1 MKRKA
6 SAPTLISLL
15 LTSLLLF
22 ASIPP
27 LKASNEPPQMQW
39 EKNLGPMI
47 GNSVLQTADGSII
60 VSATTGEYVPSN
72 GGYHKNLQSELLK
85 VNLNGEIQWEKTY
98 SYYMPFSGPMI
109 QTRDGGYAIA
119 GTLIIEL
126 PPRTGN
132 WADYG
137 WLTKTDSEGNM
148 QWNATFP
155 QSIGSAEIS
164 TIVQTQDGGYL
175 MGGCYNP
182 EFEGS
187 QAAWIIKT
195 DSECVIEWS
204 KTYDGIVGALSLIE
218 NADGNIILSG
228 YVQGQAN
235 YEACLSELD
244 ENGNIQWTKTYD
256 NHNYGIS
263 LLKKKE
269 GYILSGGSSFFVM
282 ETDFSGNVTWDKTYS
297 MENSVSKL
305 VGLAVL
311 TEDGYLFPGTYGEEG
326 FLIKTDFDGNIEWNA
341 SYAGSGW
348 ASINA
353 VCQINGGGYVFTGST
368 GTLPRLFGHYEVYV
382 WLVKLAPESV
392 NPTPTPTNEALP
404 PPFSTTVAVV
414 IAVIILVTVITV
426 LLVYFKKRKH

>member
-1 MKRKA
+1 
-6 SAPTLISLL
+6 
-15 LTSLLLF
+15 
-22 ASIPP
+22 
-27 LKASNEPPQMQW
+27 
-39 EKNLGPMI
+39 MI

-85 VNLNGEIQWEKTY
+85 VDLNGEVQWEKTY

-109 QTRDGGYAIA
+109 QTHDGGYAIA

-126 PPRTGN
+126 PPGTGN

-137 WLTKTDSEGNM
+137 WLIKTDSEGNL

-164 TIVQTQDGGYL
+164 TIVQTQGGGYL
-175 MGGCYNP
+175 MGGYYNP

-195 DSECVIEWS
+195 DSEGVIEWS
-204 KTYDGIVGALSLIE
+204 KTYDNIVGALSLIE

-256 NHNYGIS
+256 NHNYAIS
-263 LLKKKE
+263 ILKKE
-269 GYILSGGSSFFVM
+269 GVGYILSGGSPFYVM
-282 ETDFSGNVTWDKTYS
+282 ETDFSGNVKWDKTYS
-297 MENSVSKL
+297 IENSVSKL
-305 VGLAVL
+305 GLAVL
-311 TEDGYLFPGTYGEEG
+311 TEDGYLFPGTYGDREEG
-326 FLIKTDFDGNIEWNA
+326 FLIKTDFNGNIEWNA
-341 SYAGSGW
+341 SYTGSGW

-353 VCQINGGGYVFTGST
+353 VCQINGGVYVFTGST
-368 GTLPRLFGHYEVYV
+368 GTLPHLYGHYEEYI

-392 NPTPTPTNEALP
+392 NPTPTNEAP
-404 PPFSTTVAVV
+404 PPFSTTVLVAVV
-414 IAVIILVTVITV
+414 VIVAVIGAGLA
-426 LLVYFKKRKH
+426 LLIYFIKRK